1 MTEKIFN
8 FTLFRFYRESSTR
21 SGSFSILIF
30 TLYIFMNLPDPI
42 KNFIHYFSK
51 LPSIGPRQAT
61 RLAFHVIGSGKD
73 EIEGI
78 INSLE
83 GLESMSVCEKCFFV
97 FLPQN
102 EDDKLCE
109 ICRDPKR
116 DPKIIAIVEKE
127 TDLISIEKTNKFNGN
142 YFIIGN
148 LQKNGVLGSEQ
159 KRRLEILKNNIKNEV
174 SGPSAR
180 ASTELGRMSSGQGQI
195 DEIIIATNPTT
206 YGDFNAAI
214 LGKELKDLAKKITRL
229 GRGIPTGG
237 EIEFADEDT
246 LGNALERRL

>member
-1 MTEKIFN
+1 
-8 FTLFRFYRESSTR
+8 
-21 SGSFSILIF
+21 
-30 TLYIFMNLPDPI
+30 MNLPDPI
-42 KNFIHYFSK
+42 KNFIHHFSK

-61 RLAFHVIGSGKD
+61 RLAFHVIGSGKE

-78 INSLE
+78 IQSLE
-83 GLESMSVCEKCFFV
+83 GLENMSICKRCFFV

-102 EDDKLCE
+102 ASDKLCE
-109 ICRDPKR
+109 ICRDKKR

-142 YFIIGN
+142 YFITGS
-148 LQKNGVLGSEQ
+148 LQKNGVLGIEQ
-159 KRRLEILKNNIKNEV
+159 KKRLETLKDNIKNE
-174 SGPSAR
+174 
-180 ASTELGRMSSGQGQI
+180 LGGQAN
-195 DEIIIATNPTT
+195 EIIIATNPTT

-214 LGKELKDLAKKITRL
+214 LSKELKDLTQKITRL

-246 LGNALERRL
+246 LSSALERRF

>member
-1 MTEKIFN
+1 
-8 FTLFRFYRESSTR
+8 
-21 SGSFSILIF
+21 
-30 TLYIFMNLPDPI
+30 MNLPDPI

-61 RLAFHVIGSGKD
+61 RLAFHVISSGKD

-78 INSLE
+78 IKSLE

-97 FLPQN
+97 FLPQDKN
-102 EDDKLCE
+102 DKLCE

-116 DPKIIAIVEKE
+116 NKKIIAIVEKE
-127 TDLISIEKTNKFNGN
+127 TDLVSIEKTNKFNGN

-159 KRRLEILKNNIKNEV
+159 KRRLEKLKDNIKKEMGV
-174 SGPSAR
+174 A
-180 ASTELGRMSSGQGQI
+180 

-214 LGKELKDLAKKITRL
+214 LTKELSAKGGSLPDGRHGASGGKDYAKKITRL

-246 LGNALERRL
+246 LGNALERRI

>member
-1 MTEKIFN
+1 
-8 FTLFRFYRESSTR
+8 
-21 SGSFSILIF
+21 
-30 TLYIFMNLPDPI
+30 MNLPDPI
-42 KNFIHYFSK
+42 KNFIHHFSK

-61 RLAFHVIGSGKD
+61 RLAFQVLGSGKD

-78 INSLE
+78 IKSLE
-83 GLESMSVCEKCFFV
+83 GLESMSICEKCFLV

-102 EDDKLCE
+102 NDDKLCE
-109 ICRDPKR
+109 ICRDQNR
-116 DPKIIAIVEKE
+116 NPKIIAIVEKE
-127 TDLISIEKTNKFNGN
+127 TDLISIEKTNKFEGN
-142 YFIIGN
+142 YFIIGS

-159 KRRLEILKNNIKNEV
+159 KRRLEKLKTNIEK
-174 SGPSAR
+174 
-180 ASTELGRMSSGQGQI
+180 ELGGQA

-214 LGKELKDLAKKITRL
+214 LGKELKDLTKKITRL

-246 LGNALERRL
+246 LGNALERRI